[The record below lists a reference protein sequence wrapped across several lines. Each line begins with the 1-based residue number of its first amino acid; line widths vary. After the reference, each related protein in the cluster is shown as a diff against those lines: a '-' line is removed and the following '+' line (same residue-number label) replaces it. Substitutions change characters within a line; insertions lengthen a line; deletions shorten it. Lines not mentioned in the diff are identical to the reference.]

1 MIASVKLLASE
12 YEKIRKE
19 NPDKIVH
26 LDIIDRI
33 IDTKLND
40 NNKDYNKFII
50 ETYQE
55 YLEELE

>member
-1 MIASVKLLASE
+1 MLASVKLLASE
-12 YEKIRKE
+12 YEKIRNE

-55 YLEELE
+55 YLE